1 MNFED
6 FAKAFKK
13 DLDYKKTGMILFH
26 NGVVRATSRDGSDVE
41 KLLIKKD
48 QKLIDSIIE
57 KFSERE
63 GISKV
68 EAVVFEGEFSVGDNL
83 MFVGIAGDI
92 RENVF
97 PALQE
102 LVNTIK
108 KEAVKKEEFK

>member
-1 MNFED
+1 MNFEE

-13 DLDYKKTGMILFH
+13 DMDYRRTGMILFH
-26 NGVVRATSRDGSDVE
+26 NGVVRATSRDGSGVE
-41 KLLIKKD
+41 KLSVKKE
-48 QKLIDSIIE
+48 QKIIDEILE
-57 KFSERE
+57 EFSERE

-68 EAVVFEGEFSVGDNL
+68 EAIVFEGEFSVGDNL

-102 LVNTIK
+102 LVNKIK
-108 KEAVKKEEFK
+108 QEAVKKEEFK